1 MSDIGLALQLEQ
13 VSKRYTGMLAVDG
26 VDFDVRAGEVHALI
40 GENGAGKSTLMN
52 IIAGAFADYTG
63 RILIGGQEVA
73 LHSPVAA
80 KRHGIQMIHQEL
92 SLARTLSVAEN
103 LLAGR
108 LPARHGI
115 LDRRA
120 LRTEARALLK
130 RVGLDSLDPATL
142 VEDIGQHEAQ
152 LVEIAKALGN
162 RPCIL
167 VMDEP
172 TSALSRDEVKHLF
185 EIVRNLRRQGL
196 AIVYISHHLPE
207 ILEIAD
213 RVSVMRDGKKIATR
227 EMCDVTQADLVEMMV
242 GRAAASDLYS
252 RKARSAPGKEKLQV
266 RGLTRTGVFHDVS
279 FSVRCGEILGIG
291 GLAGSGRTE
300 LARALVAADAPD
312 AGELLLDGRPIR
324 PKRLSDAI
332 RLGMAYLP
340 EDRKS
345 LGLALRLSSGENL
358 LAALIPRLTRRCHY
372 SARRG
377 AGTLGR
383 LMGLLQVH
391 PSDPQVTVRNL
402 SGGNQQKVLLAKW
415 LAVEPHVLILDEP
428 TRGVDIGAKV
438 IIHRAIEDVAEQGR
452 AVILISSDLPELV
465 SLSDRVLI
473 LRHGRMIREMPRES
487 LSEESVLLAANGGVG
502 DA

>member
-1 MSDIGLALQLEQ
+1 
-13 VSKRYTGMLAVDG
+13 
-26 VDFDVRAGEVHALI
+26 
-40 GENGAGKSTLMN
+40 
-52 IIAGAFADYTG
+52 
-63 RILIGGQEVA
+63 
-73 LHSPVAA
+73 
-80 KRHGIQMIHQEL
+80 
-92 SLARTLSVAEN
+92 
-103 LLAGR
+103 
-108 LPARHGI
+108 
-115 LDRRA
+115 
-120 LRTEARALLK
+120 
-130 RVGLDSLDPATL
+130 
-142 VEDIGQHEAQ
+142 
-152 LVEIAKALGN
+152 
-162 RPCIL
+162 
-167 VMDEP
+167 
-172 TSALSRDEVKHLF
+172 
-185 EIVRNLRRQGL
+185 
-196 AIVYISHHLPE
+196 
-207 ILEIAD
+207 
-213 RVSVMRDGKKIATR
+213 
-227 EMCDVTQADLVEMMV
+227 
-242 GRAAASDLYS
+242 
-252 RKARSAPGKEKLQV
+252 
-266 RGLTRTGVFHDVS
+266 
-279 FSVRCGEILGIG
+279 
-291 GLAGSGRTE
+291 LAGSGRTE

-377 AGTLGR
+377 AGTLSR

-415 LAVEPHVLILDEP
+415 LAVEPQVLILDEP

-438 IIHRAIEDVAEQGR
+438 IIHRAIEDVAEQGS

-473 LRHGRMIREMPRES
+473 LRHGRMIRELPREA
-487 LSEESVLLAANGGVG
+487 LSEEAVLLAANGGMG